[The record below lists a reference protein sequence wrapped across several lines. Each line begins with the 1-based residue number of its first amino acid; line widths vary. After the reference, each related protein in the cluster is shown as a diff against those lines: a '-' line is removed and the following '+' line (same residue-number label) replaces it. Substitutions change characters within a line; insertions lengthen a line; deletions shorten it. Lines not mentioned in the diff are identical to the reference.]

1 MTLGT
6 VSLLL
11 LVCVIKLAI
20 SGSFLLNKA
29 ASRFPA
35 VVTAGDEH
43 FEMDTLVVKASWS
56 D

>member
-6 VSLLL
+6 VSSLL